1 MSGKPN
7 GLAKAILGWCKNFEY
22 QESITINP
30 FHSFFFA
37 SLLVNNAGRGKQTIT
52 DMKQSRI

>member
-22 QESITINP
+22 QENITFNP
-30 FHSFFFA
+30 THSFFLASSFA
-37 SLLVNNAGRGKQTIT
+37 INSGIGDEAIT
-52 DMKQSRI
+52 EVP